1 MSKKD
6 FFNIVLNYNYPF
18 TYNIT
23 FCNSKIK
30 DAPNYSI
37 IV

>member
-6 FFNIVLNYNYPF
+6 FFNLILNYNHPF
-18 TYNIT
+18 TNSIT

-30 DAPNYSI
+30 DAPNSAMI
-37 IV
+37 